1 MVERDS
7 LEMLDL
13 LLKEI
18 SQIYKKISQK
28 WSRDKAYNKINL
40 KKNCIVKI
48 QTDKLLRNLI
58 RDYRDFLMRDEDI
71 ICFPLALNQFG
82 HISTRIK
89 LQNSIEYKI
98 ENYVLNHE
106 CGNVPINKCLND
118 LFGIRVIIS
127 EEISHDDIQIYIANK
142 HSTLKCIDSSNGDYI
157 ATHVYFKDDNF
168 SFPWELQIWKNS
180 DKDRNLS
187 SHKQYKQEY
196 TKWERESA
204 GGA

>member
-1 MVERDS
+1 MEKDS
-7 LEMLDL
+7 LEMLDHL
-13 LLKEI
+13 IKEI

-28 WSRDKAYNKINL
+28 WSKDKGYNEINL

-48 QTDKLLRNLI
+48 QTDELLGNLI
-58 RDYRDFLMRDEDI
+58 RNYRDFLMRDEDI
-71 ICFPLALNQFG
+71 ICFPLALNQIG

-98 ENYVLNHE
+98 DNYVLNHE

-118 LFGIRVIIS
+118 LFGLRVIIA
-127 EEISHDDIQIYIANK
+127 EEISHKDIQNYITNK
-142 HSTLKCIDSSNGDYI
+142 YPDLKCIDSSKGEYI
-157 ATHVYFKDDNF
+157 ATHVYFKYDNF
-168 SFPWELQIWKNS
+168 SFPWELQIWKSS
-180 DKDRNLS
+180 DKDKNFN

-204 GGA
+204 GGV